1 MFTECNCSM
10 DRYLSCL
17 LRLLPAMS
25 VYLSLSA
32 SLSLFLT
39 AAIVSAFKQRKYVNM
54 PLKTQR
60 SLQSS
65 CGEIIIIIIED
76 TVSLESN
83 MQQCNKSTHTLHT
96 RIYMHIV
103 YTHVQMY
110 IFLELTFR
118 AESLATESD
127 SLFGRLCCHAGL
139 HFALVSIRLSPRW
152 RRWR

>member
-54 PLKTQR
+54 PLKTPR

-65 CGEIIIIIIED
+65 CGEIFIIIED

-96 RIYMHIV
+96 RIYICILC
-103 YTHVQMY
+103 THMY
-110 IFLELTFR
+110 KCIFFWNLPSGLNHLPRKVTH
-118 AESLATESD
+118 SLDASVVTLGCILLWSASD
-127 SLFGRLCCHAGL
+127 
-139 HFALVSIRLSPRW
+139 
-152 RRWR
+152 